1 MSRDGGEM
9 SNSSVKSI
17 LFICTGNSCRSQMAE
32 GWVKKIKGD
41 VLLPQ
46 SAGIEKHGIDPKAV
60 KVMSEVGVD
69 ISKQQS
75 KLISELDEKDFD
87 YVVTICNDANEKCP
101 VFTGITKRLHHG
113 FDNPPILSRKTKSED
128 ESLAIYR
135 RVRDEIKQYVS
146 EMPDNL

>member
-1 MSRDGGEM
+1 MS
-9 SNSSVKSI
+9 KPLIQKI

-32 GWVKKIKGD
+32 GWVRKLKGD
-41 VLLPQ
+41 VLEPY

-75 KLISELDEKDFD
+75 KIISELGEKYFD

-101 VFTGITKRLHHG
+101 VFLGKAKRLHHG
-113 FDNPPILSRKTKSED
+113 FDNPPILSRKTKSEE